1 LTIYQKLIVQ
11 TEDIDPIAKQPLDV
25 GVEALIATIE
35 GHEELIKA
43 IIEARRKRT

>member
-1 LTIYQKLIVQ
+1 MK
-11 TEDIDPIAKQPLDV
+11 TEIEQQDPLANKALEV

-35 GHEELIKA
+35 DKQELIKA